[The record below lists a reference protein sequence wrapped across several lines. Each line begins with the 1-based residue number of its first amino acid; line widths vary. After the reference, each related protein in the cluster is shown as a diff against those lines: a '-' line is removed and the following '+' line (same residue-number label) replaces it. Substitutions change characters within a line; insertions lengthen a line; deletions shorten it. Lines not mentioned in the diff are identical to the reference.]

1 MQKDTYKHQGL
12 RRLLVDE
19 IIEMGI
25 KDQQVLNAILTIPRH
40 FFMDSAFLEHAY
52 QNKAFSIG
60 EGQTISQPYTV
71 AYQSELL
78 NLHQIEKNKT
88 IKILEIGTGSGY
100 QTAILA
106 QICKNKNAQITSIEF
121 HKNLHQKAKITLENL
136 QNYSEEFNF
145 PVLKNVDLI
154 CGDGSKGYSKNA
166 PYDRILV
173 TAATPDSPQ
182 SFKEWFNQLNIGG
195 QIIVPVGNRK
205 SQIMCRYTKKDEKTI
220 EQENFGG
227 FRFVPLLGEKGF

>member
-12 RRLLVDE
+12 RRQLVDE

-52 QNKAFSIG
+52 QNKAFAIG

-78 NLHQIEKNKT
+78 NIQEFESNKT
-88 IKILEIGTGSGY
+88 LKILEIGTGSGY

-106 QICKNKNAQITSIEF
+106 EICKNIKSQITSIEF
-121 HKNLHQKAKITLENL
+121 HENLHQKAKQT
-136 QNYSEEFNF
+136 
-145 PVLKNVDLI
+145 LKNLIKYSKYFDFQSIDLV
-154 CGDGSKGYSKNA
+154 CTDGSKGYLQNS
-166 PYDRILV
+166 PYDKIIV
-173 TAATPDSPQ
+173 TAATPNSPQ
-182 SFKEWFNQLNIGG
+182 ALKEWFSQLKIGG
-195 QIIVPVGNRK
+195 QIVAPVGNRK
-205 SQIMCRYTKKDEKTI
+205 IQIMCRYTKKDEKTI
-220 EQENFGG
+220 EQESFGG

>member
-12 RRLLVDE
+12 RRQLVDE

-25 KDQQVLNAILTIPRH
+25 EDQQVLDAILAVPRH

-52 QNKAFSIG
+52 QNKAFAIG

-71 AYQSELL
+71 AYQTELL
-78 NLHQIEKNKT
+78 NVEKIESNKPL
-88 IKILEIGTGSGY
+88 KILEIGTGSAY

-106 QICKNKNAQITSIEF
+106 QLCKNKKAQITSIEY
-121 HKNLHQKAKITLENL
+121 HQNLHQKAKLTLESL
-136 QNYSEEFNF
+136 KNYSEKFDFQSVE
-145 PVLKNVDLI
+145 LI
-154 CGDGSKGYSKNA
+154 YGDGSKGYAKNA

-173 TAATPDSPQ
+173 TAATPNTPQ
-182 SFKEWFNQLNIGG
+182 AFKEWFAQLNIGG
-195 QIIVPVGNRK
+195 QIVVPVGDRK